1 MPDPITIKQPNSSD
15 ADDSFLEAKA
25 RFEKWTQEFQQE
37 WHRPHV
43 ETAAKMLWSG
53 QPEPMRQKIRQT
65 NPKEAQMMDELM
77 QKNAR

>member
-25 RFEKWTQEFQQE
+25 RVDKWMVEFQQE

-43 ETAAKMLWSG
+43 ETAAKMLWGSM
-53 QPEPMRQKIRQT
+53 PEQSRQLNRQT